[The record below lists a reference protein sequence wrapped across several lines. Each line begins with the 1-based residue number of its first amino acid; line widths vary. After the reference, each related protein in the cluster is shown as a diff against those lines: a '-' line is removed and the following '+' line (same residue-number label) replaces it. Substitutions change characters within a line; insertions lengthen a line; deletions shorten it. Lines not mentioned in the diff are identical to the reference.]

1 MPTTYREA
9 MCVYPDNV
17 TVKIRQG
24 SIVAILAGLSLF
36 VVTACSTQE
45 VTSEEAIS
53 APASPIVITNEQVA
67 YPEPAM
73 DSWPDES
80 AQRIVALANGS
91 GEIIA
96 ALGAADRV
104 VGRDETSSSPDIASA
119 PIVTDGHAVNA
130 EQVIALN
137 PDVVIIDADTSPPEA
152 LDQIRETGVNVIE
165 VPQAWSPA
173 EVAQKTEAIGNAMGA
188 PAGATTYVKDLVS
201 ATTNDIQPVG
211 NRVAFLYLRGTSA
224 IYLLGGVGSGA
235 DSLIAESGAIDV
247 GAEAGLA
254 PFTPLTAEELIN
266 LNPDTILVM
275 TNGLESVGGPD
286 GLFDLPGV
294 GQTIA
299 AKDRRLV
306 AVDDTL
312 LLSFGPRTGA
322 LIKALNTAWQQLG
335 SPKSL

>member
-1 MPTTYREA
+1 M
-9 MCVYPDNV
+9 YPDNV
-17 TVKIRQG
+17 TVKIRRG
-24 SIVAILAGLSLF
+24 SFVAILAGLSLC
-36 VVTACSTQE
+36 VATACSNQE
-45 VTSEEAIS
+45 V
-53 APASPIVITNEQVA
+53 ASDGAVDALAGPIVIGNEQVA
-67 YPEPAM
+67 HPEPAS
-73 DSWPDES
+73 DPWPDES
-80 AQRIVALANGS
+80 SQRIVALANGS

-104 VGRDETSSSPDIASA
+104 VGRDETSSSPDIVSA

-130 EQVIALN
+130 EKIIALS
-137 PDVVIIDADTSPPEA
+137 PDVVIIDANTSPPEA
-152 LDQIRETGVNVIE
+152 LNQIREIGIKVIE
-165 VPQAWSPA
+165 VPEAWSPA
-173 EVAQKTEAIGNAMGA
+173 EVAQKTEAIGNAI
-188 PAGATTYVKDLVS
+188 GATVEATSYVKDLV
-201 ATTNDIQPVG
+201 AANAVGIQPVG

-235 DSLIAESGAIDV
+235 DSLIAESGAVDV

-286 GLFDLPGV
+286 GLFGLPGV

-299 AKDRRLV
+299 GKERRLV

-312 LLSFGPRTGA
+312 LLSFGPRTGE
-322 LIKALNTAWQQLG
+322 LIKSLNTAWLQLG
-335 SPKSL
+335 SPMSS